1 MEVKQ
6 KLENIA
12 YNIAWL
18 RKKHSL
24 SKKAMAAILGI
35 SIQSLDRIE
44 SGVIPPRLNIEVIY
58 NIWDFFEIN
67 PQELITH
74 RFEN

>member
-1 MEVKQ
+1 
-6 KLENIA
+6 
-12 YNIAWL
+12 
-18 RKKHSL
+18 
-24 SKKAMAAILGI
+24 MAAILGI